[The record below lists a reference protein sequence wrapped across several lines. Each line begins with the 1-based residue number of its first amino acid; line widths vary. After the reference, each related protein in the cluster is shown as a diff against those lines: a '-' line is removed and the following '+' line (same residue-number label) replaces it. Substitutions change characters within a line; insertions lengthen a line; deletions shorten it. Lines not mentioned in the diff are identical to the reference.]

1 MKFTKSTKI
10 INIGHLPAHTNGK
23 VDILKANGF
32 TDVSALLCESTPLE
46 EIKNILKISPNSLFL
61 VGGAMMQ
68 GFPDLM
74 ADLLDYIDKE
84 CPTIKVHQTVKADF
98 DEDVKFPPTAE
109 EVNKSALN
117 ICLRLSQQE
126 DTDLVI

>member
-1 MKFTKSTKI
+1 
-10 INIGHLPAHTNGK
+10 
-23 VDILKANGF
+23 
-32 TDVSALLCESTPLE
+32 
-46 EIKNILKISPNSLFL
+46 
-61 VGGAMMQ
+61 MMQ

-84 CPTIKVHQTVKADF
+84 CPTIKIHKTVKADF

-117 ICLRLSQQE
+117 IYLRLSQQE